1 LILFQDFASEEFCF
15 ILYIYCLIKSVFLV
29 LELDQA
35 KEVKRNKKKMSK
47 SSLVFEKQSELMC
60 GHHELIDLSSD
71 ESSTSPTSFEDDE
84 QESKEDL
91 NLSEEDILDY
101 DLSSP
106 ITSARSKFNTLKQPP
121 VAPRSSHQINACDTQ
136 RNVGH
141 VL

>member
-1 LILFQDFASEEFCF
+1 M
-15 ILYIYCLIKSVFLV
+15 IKSAFLV

-47 SSLVFEKQSELMC
+47 SSLVFEKQSKLMC

-106 ITSARSKFNTLKQPP
+106 ITSTRSKFNTLKQPP
-121 VAPRSSHQINACDTQ
+121 VASRRSHQINACDTQ